1 MPKKLFKLRIPINVL
16 FIFHKNTLFIPIF
29 SMTIPTKT
37 KPIYNNH
44 NNGHK
49 LRVKISRNKY
59 RMTQDNFLIEFHVM
73 FSKL

>member
-1 MPKKLFKLRIPINVL
+1 MLL
-16 FIFHKNTLFIPIF
+16 IFHKNILFIAIS

-44 NNGHK
+44 KNGHN
-49 LRVKISRNKY
+49 LHAKISRNKFK
-59 RMTQDNFLIEFHVM
+59 MTQDNFLIEFHVM